1 MPKKV
6 EYKYE
11 CFVEHPDGRV
21 ERLNDMPKEERNRL
35 AVLWGQRM
43 AETLSEY
50 YSVHPE
56 EYFSRHPQNA

>member
-1 MPKKV
+1 MAKN

-21 ERLNDMPKEERNRL
+21 ERLEDMPAEERQRL
-35 AVLWGQRM
+35 ATLWGPRM
-43 AETLSEY
+43 ADTLAEY

-56 EYFSRHPQNA
+56 EYYSRHPQQI